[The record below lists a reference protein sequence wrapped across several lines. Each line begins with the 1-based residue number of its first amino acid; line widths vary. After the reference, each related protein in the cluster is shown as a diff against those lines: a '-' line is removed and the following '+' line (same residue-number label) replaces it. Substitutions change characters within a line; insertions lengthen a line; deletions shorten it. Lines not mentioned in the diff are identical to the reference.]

1 VCDAIVGNLWDSVV
15 TAHLPSS
22 QEHVKEKIM
31 VMEEIWQFPCCW
43 AAGDGS
49 HISIKCPVGDAEAA
63 KEYPTTSRIFVL

>member
-1 VCDAIVGNLWDSVV
+1 
-15 TAHLPSS
+15 
-22 QEHVKEKIM
+22 VKEKIM